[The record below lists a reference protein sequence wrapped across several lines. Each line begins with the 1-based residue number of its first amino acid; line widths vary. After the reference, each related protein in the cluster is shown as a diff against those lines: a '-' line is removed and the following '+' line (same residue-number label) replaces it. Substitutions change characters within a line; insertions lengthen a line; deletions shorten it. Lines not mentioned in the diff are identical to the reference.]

1 MRFEAQSGI
10 ARGWREPW
18 WCLGASC
25 RFPHNLVVN
34 LESVALASLRL
45 SSGPPRPLSGRHL
58 AFPLIVLSLA
68 SLLST
73 SASARNKHSPA
84 FPIPDPGYT
93 PALAAANRFLQA
105 WQSQDHE
112 TGLLMLT
119 DAAKQYSPE
128 DRLESFFSG
137 GLDAAYEIRRGKKLK
152 AGRYAFP
159 VTLFTSR
166 SGNRLPRPYESQI
179 IVVRAC
185 RGDWAIDKLP

>member
-10 ARGWREPW
+10 ARGSREPW
-18 WCLGASC
+18 WRLGATC
-25 RFPHNLVVN
+25 RFPHNLAVN

-45 SSGPPRPLSGRHL
+45 SSGQARPLSGRRL
-58 AFPLIVLSLA
+58 AFPLIVLAL
-68 SLLST
+68 
-73 SASARNKHSPA
+73 
-84 FPIPDPGYT
+84 PIPDPGYT

-119 DAAKQYSPE
+119 DAAKQYNPE
-128 DRLESFFSG
+128 DRLESCFSG

-159 VTLFTSR
+159 VTLFTSH
-166 SGNRLPRPYESQI
+166 SDNRLPRPYESQI

-185 RGDWAIDKLP
+185 RDDGAIDKLP